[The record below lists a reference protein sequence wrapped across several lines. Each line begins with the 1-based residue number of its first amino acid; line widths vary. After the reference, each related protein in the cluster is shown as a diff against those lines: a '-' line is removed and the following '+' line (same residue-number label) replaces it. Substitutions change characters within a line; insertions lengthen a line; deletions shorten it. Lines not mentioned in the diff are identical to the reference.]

1 MKSAKALFF
10 GLALAMVLGILVLII
25 NKNYRRTDNMISNRN
40 FYSIL
45 SQK

>member
-1 MKSAKALFF
+1 MKSAKTLFF
-10 GLALAMVLGILVLII
+10 GLALAMILGILVLII
-25 NKNYRRTDNMISNRN
+25 NKNYRRADNMISNRN

>member
-1 MKSAKALFF
+1 MKSAKTFF
-10 GLALAMVLGILVLII
+10 YGMALAMLLGTLVLVI
-25 NKNYRRTDNMISNRN
+25 NKNYRRADNMISNRN

>member
-1 MKSAKALFF
+1 VKSAKALFF
-10 GLALAMVLGILVLII
+10 GLALAMLLGVLVLVI
-25 NKNYRRTDNMISNRN
+25 NKNYRQADNMISNRN

>member
-1 MKSAKALFF
+1 MKSAKTLFL
-10 GLALAMVLGILVLII
+10 GLTIAMLLGVLVLVI
-25 NKNYRRTDNMISNRN
+25 NKNYRRADNMISNRN